1 MFSFNVAVIPP
12 PTVWLPGATKNTLMN
27 LFNMYNIKESN
38 IFCISIFNIF
48 YMSVEGVPRDISKPN
63 GYLL

>member
-1 MFSFNVAVIPP
+1 MFSFNVAVLPP
-12 PTVWLPGATKNTLMN
+12 PMDWLPGATKNTLIY
-27 LFNMYNIKESN
+27 LSNMYNINESN
-38 IFCISIFNIF
+38 IFSISIFNIF